1 MEMNLFY
8 CEFKLYCCYEENVLK
23 FFFNNCKEIW
33 NFRNNKKIKEFFIN
47 KLDIFNDYV
56 NVYGFYEVVE
66 FGYLLLKKVIIC
78 EIVILIVDNK

>member
-1 MEMNLFY
+1 MWI
-8 CEFKLYCCYEENVLK
+8 
-23 FFFNNCKEIW
+23 FFNNCKEIW

-66 FGYLLLKKVIIC
+66 FGYLLLKNVIIC